1 MKFLFFVVNFFYYK
15 IRLDKKCSS
24 MNIRN
29 EKTFLGHFLGYN
41 FIFNAHLKKYYLSLN
56 MYSKIYLE
64 QIMNKPTIQFCK
76 IV

>member
-1 MKFLFFVVNFFYYK
+1 
-15 IRLDKKCSS
+15 